1 MNFPSLPKVRARLG
15 LPIVMALTGAI
26 LLTGCFNPE
35 SKDTVTGTAET
46 TGVSS
51 AEGFKALEAM
61 GYSADRIVEKKDGF
75 VVDGDMYFPRTALAE
90 GKALAKI
97 NQRKSTAVTPAKAS
111 SLRMLIHSSV
121 TGVAGY
127 KEALQ
132 QSVNNLNNLKTRL
145 HIEIVP
151 SGAADITVYSDQS
164 ASCPADMRN
173 NASTILAIAY
183 VASGGNPGSA
193 ICINFD
199 NSMMTTGDVKTRVHA
214 LTHEIGHTVGL
225 HHTNTLDGTQIAGT
239 ATSDAASIMHSTV
252 GVPHALLSYNDILAF
267 EILYPS
273 DKPLGGTTLD
283 GDTKDDIVVFRP
295 NGGTW
300 FALRSNA
307 NFTSGYYWQWGQYG
321 DLAMEDMDMDGDG
334 KDDKV
339 VWRANDGYWHAVLSS
354 NGSVRSLQWGQRG
367 DVPLS
372 NTDID
377 GDKKDDLVVWRW
389 TDGRFYILTSK
400 SNYTAGLQ
408 YNWGQY
414 GDIPVGGTDTDK
426 DGKDDLV
433 IYRPSAGQ
441 FWVANSS
448 TGFASTS
455 LYNWGQTG
463 DIPVGSSDLDRD
475 GYDDLMVWRPGN
487 GTWYAAY
494 SSKNL
499 LSGGSLTWGVRG
511 DVPVIGTDIDQDG
524 KRDIVV
530 WRPSNATWYIKK
542 SNAAW
547 TTSVNYVYGQ

>member
-1 MNFPSLPKVRARLG
+1 MSFFNLPKVRARMG

-26 LLTGCFNPE
+26 LLTGCFTPD
-35 SKDTVTGTAET
+35 SKDSVSGTAQAP
-46 TGVSS
+46 GVTS
-51 AEGFKALEAM
+51 AEGFQALENM
-61 GYSADRIVEKKDGF
+61 GFTADRIVEKQEGYI
-75 VVDGDMYFPRTALAE
+75 VDGDMFFKREDLAAN
-90 GKALAKI
+90 KALGKVA
-97 NQRKSTAVTPAKAS
+97 QRKSTAVTTPSPAT
-111 SLRMLIHSSV
+111 LRLAIHSSIASWATIV
-121 TGVAGY
+121 HQAANTINA
-127 KEALQ
+127 A
-132 QSVNNLNNLKTRL
+132 KTRV
-145 HIEIVP
+145 HIEVVP
-151 SGAADITVYSDQS
+151 AGQAADITVYSDAS
-164 ASCPADMRN
+164 ASCPAALRN
-173 NASTILAIAY
+173 VASTIYGIAF
-183 VASGGNPGSA
+183 VASGGAPGNA
-193 ICINFD
+193 IAINMDHTGF
-199 NSMMTTGDVKTRVHA
+199 NTTVSKVHTM
-214 LTHEIGHTVGL
+214 THELSHTLGL
-225 HHTNTLDGTQIAGT
+225 YHTNESDGTHITGT
-239 ATSDAASIMHSTV
+239 ATSDQYSIVQAGSLYRT
-252 GVPHALLSYNDILAF
+252 GTLSYNDLLAY

-300 FALRSNA
+300 FDLRSNTG
-307 NFTSGYYWQWGQYG
+307 FTSGYFWNWGQSA

-389 TDGRFYILTSK
+389 TDGRYYILTSK

-408 YNWGQY
+408 YNWGQV
-414 GDIPVGGTDTDK
+414 GDIPVPGTDTDK

-433 IYRPSAGQ
+433 IWRPSTGQ

-455 LYNWGQTG
+455 LYNWGQSG
-463 DIPVGSSDLDRD
+463 DVPVGSSDLDRD
-475 GYDDLMVWRPGN
+475 GYDDLMVWRPAN
-487 GTWYAAY
+487 GTWYAAL

-499 LSGGSLTWGVRG
+499 LSGSNTQWGVRG

-530 WRPSNATWYIKK
+530 WRPSTGTWHIKK
-542 SNAAW
+542 SNADF
-547 TTSVNYVYGQ
+547 TTSVSYVYGQ